1 MRQLAFLNRDSPQDY
16 EGEALNSYAILKLHP
31 RVKQVRDR
39 RRVCIPRVLQRDI
52 RRQLSFMFVNVV
64 NGHDSAFIAKF
75 MARFMAPIVHMKI
88 LGEPPAGIAVTSGT
102 DFNYCTMSGVSK
114 LVDYWS
120 VTSDLAPD
128 HVLHVEDVQL
138 HTSSNSYRSVLRCKV
153 TMSSTQLYDRCSA
166 SLSTYIV
173 EKRHQKRLQYLS
185 RHSLPQYSMNNDP
198 SILSAAPSVDDYCK
212 KRPRENSAFDSE
224 KLTNYDYRIMEA
236 NMLQITPD
244 FSEHVKNCAG
254 KYVRYDDGMVLKLV
268 SEPKPIALTGILSF
282 SLSPVSQI
290 EEINFSSLRVRFFD
304 NA

>member
-1 MRQLAFLNRDSPQDY
+1 
-16 EGEALNSYAILKLHP
+16 
-31 RVKQVRDR
+31 
-39 RRVCIPRVLQRDI
+39 
-52 RRQLSFMFVNVV
+52 
-64 NGHDSAFIAKF
+64 
-75 MARFMAPIVHMKI
+75 
-88 LGEPPAGIAVTSGT
+88 
-102 DFNYCTMSGVSK
+102 
-114 LVDYWS
+114 
-120 VTSDLAPD
+120 
-128 HVLHVEDVQL
+128 
-138 HTSSNSYRSVLRCKV
+138 
-153 TMSSTQLYDRCSA
+153 
-166 SLSTYIV
+166 
-173 EKRHQKRLQYLS
+173 
-185 RHSLPQYSMNNDP
+185 MNNDP